1 MEQKTSV
8 HAARKEGRMNDVRYR
23 CKEAALRLGVDEG
36 TILHFIEEEW
46 IVPSDPSMEELDSED
61 IARCKLIHEL
71 QADFGVNEEAIPI
84 ILQLIDRIH
93 AMELEAKKLS
103 SARK

>member
-1 MEQKTSV
+1 MT
-8 HAARKEGRMNDVRYR
+8 DIRYR
-23 CKEAALRLGVDEG
+23 CKEAALHLGVDEG
-36 TILHFIEEEW
+36 TILHFIAEEW
-46 IVPSDPSMEELDSED
+46 IVPSNPSVSELDSED

-93 AMELEAKKLS
+93 AMELEVQKLS
-103 SARK
+103 STRK